1 LGHAGRGGGRGPG
14 GGRGLPGADPGSLPA
29 ARTGLPRQRADH
41 HLKTLERH
49 GLVEPV
55 EERREGDMTERP
67 EAGAITA

>member
-1 LGHAGRGGGRGPG
+1 MLDVAAIKDPAAAGVFPEPVRAR
-14 GGRGLPGADPGSLPA
+14 LPV
-29 ARTGLPRQRADH
+29 ARTGPPRQKADH
-41 HLKTLERH
+41 RLKTLERH